1 MRREKRKEKKRRSE
15 KEKARA
21 GGEDLSPDRKR
32 SQSVGS
38 FLLNSGS
45 SLMTVRQL
53 AVLIRN
59 VSITQ
64 AGNKQAKLHLQ
75 YSLN

>member
-1 MRREKRKEKKRRSE
+1 MRREKRKEKKRSE

-53 AVLIRN
+53 AVLIHN